1 MGDRDAAD
9 TARAWL
15 TRDRDVGR
23 DVDERARLD
32 RLLHQIRDRV
42 LAGAQLCPSQDVLDL
57 GAGTGLLASAA
68 LTQVAPGGMVIA
80 LDRSRAALAEI
91 SVARRSSLY
100 RLVGDAQQI
109 PLAGRTV
116 DAVLTRS
123 VLIYLDDLPTA
134 LREIARVLRPGGR
147 LSVFEPING
156 RRQHDGDLADMTAQ
170 ELAAIDALRAQSSI
184 AAPAMMA
191 FGENRLI
198 AAVTAAGLTVASLHV
213 DQVTDRLGD
222 HAAVDAYLH
231 RRPHPGAPTPVELLT
246 ANLGPAA
253 AARYTAAWH
262 HALDQA
268 APRGGITFSTPVLY
282 LTAVL
287 PRSTLPAARCPLP
300 EPADADAR
308 SIAQLPCP
316 RLPPAGGGHLWAR
329 APAEMSE
336 PLNECWERDDS
347 RERRDASGN
356 REHGAAAGDGGV
368 VRQGVRAE
376 CGSDRGPQEPRPGQG
391 GAGPR
396 RARAWPGDGQ
406 HRHGGR
412 GHRPGAYPARHGRG
426 PAVSQTHVCLYCHV
440 RLTLVEAQTRTDGSG
455 GRLAVRRCAGGAWHA
470 VAADPGLELAR

>member
-57 GAGTGLLASAA
+57 GAGTGLLA
-68 LTQVAPGGMVIA
+68 
-80 LDRSRAALAEI
+80 RA
-91 SVARRSSLY
+91 
-100 RLVGDAQQI
+100 
-109 PLAGRTV
+109 
-116 DAVLTRS
+116 

-231 RRPHPGAPTPVELLT
+231 
-246 ANLGPAA
+246 
-253 AARYTAAWH
+253 
-262 HALDQA
+262 
-268 APRGGITFSTPVLY
+268 
-282 LTAVL
+282 
-287 PRSTLPAARCPLP
+287 
-300 EPADADAR
+300 
-308 SIAQLPCP
+308 
-316 RLPPAGGGHLWAR
+316 
-329 APAEMSE
+329 
-336 PLNECWERDDS
+336 
-347 RERRDASGN
+347 
-356 REHGAAAGDGGV
+356 
-368 VRQGVRAE
+368 
-376 CGSDRGPQEPRPGQG
+376 
-391 GAGPR
+391 
-396 RARAWPGDGQ
+396 
-406 HRHGGR
+406 
-412 GHRPGAYPARHGRG
+412 
-426 PAVSQTHVCLYCHV
+426 
-440 RLTLVEAQTRTDGSG
+440 
-455 GRLAVRRCAGGAWHA
+455 
-470 VAADPGLELAR
+470 